1 MNKKQSRRSF
11 IKASAVTSS
20 VLMLPGTLSQLV
32 AEKLNMPAF
41 QPSSDDLLE
50 QLGFIDVTMAPY
62 NADPTG
68 LKDSTFALQ
77 HALNESRNKQLVC
90 FFPSGTYL
98 ISNTL
103 SCEQRVE
110 KLDAAR
116 YTDDMRQ
123 SWWDIRTDRFYILG
137 STKGGKRPVIKVAPG
152 TKGFGDPNKPRL
164 AMKIWA
170 QTRNDVPGTHD
181 PDWDSEQPNISFG
194 HIMRGIDFDIR
205 GNAGAIGLR
214 HAGSQ
219 GTLLMDCAVKADGAL
234 GGFYNCPGQGGGT
247 YNIET
252 HGGSYGLIADANY
265 RFPMLASCTFKGQ
278 TIAPI
283 LYSAAMLP
291 MMLVGCYLESNGKSV
306 IDLSNMYDF
315 PGISLVDC
323 VVQMNKPGPLMLQN
337 RNQNLFMENVY
348 IKGAT
353 HLQNNTV
360 KISKP
365 KIWTEVK
372 RYSSCSPLSE
382 NLINGVK
389 STDMLFEWKHFK
401 GSPPFQELHNK
412 HWRTLPSFE
421 DSDAVNIKDFGAVG
435 NGEADDTQAFKNAI
449 KASKKIFFPH
459 GRYNITEALTLE
471 PGMQLFGMNSSS
483 ISVPVIKTYDSKED
497 DTFFSF
503 ISINGTIEW
512 GSGKGIMGFSRGRM
526 QFTENG
532 GGRFYAM
539 RGIGGQGEGLFEG
552 TQMPLYLYTLNIE
565 RRTTNPQ
572 AFVRNVKSL
581 RIYYLKCEAS
591 PVGYHVDKGP
601 DTGNTPLAILESND
615 VKVYC
620 ASGNVLTSQQR
631 PFIDVVNSRNVMVSQ
646 IKSFKTDNFPQI
658 RETFGA
664 QIMEISSKKT
674 AALFIRD

>member
-1 MNKKQSRRSF
+1 MKKTQSRRRFLKTGALTGSVF
-11 IKASAVTSS
+11 MIPGLLNTLAANTVNKLSS
-20 VLMLPGTLSQLV
+20 
-32 AEKLNMPAF
+32 
-41 QPSSDDLLE
+41 QPSSEDLME
-50 QLGFIDVTMAPY
+50 SLGFIDVTAAPY
-62 NADPTG
+62 HADPTG
-68 LKDSTFALQ
+68 QKDSTQALQ
-77 HALNESRNKQLVC
+77 KALNESRNQQLVC
-90 FFPSGTYL
+90 FFPVGTYL
-98 ISNTL
+98 ISDTL

-110 KLDAAR
+110 KLETPR

-152 TKGFGDPNKPRL
+152 TRGFGDPNKHKL

-181 PDWDSEQPNISFG
+181 PEFGSEQPNISFG
-194 HIMRGIDFDIR
+194 HILRGIDFDIR
-205 GNAGAIGLR
+205 GNAGAIGLS

-219 GTLLMDCAVKADGAL
+219 GTLLMDCAVHAEGAL

-252 HGGSYGLIADANY
+252 HGGSYGLIADVNY

-306 IDLSNMYDF
+306 IDLSNMYNF

-337 RNQNLFMENVY
+337 RNQNLFLENVY

-353 HLQNNTV
+353 HLQNDTV
-360 KISKP
+360 KVPKP
-365 KIWTEVK
+365 KKWTEVK

-389 STDMLFEWKHFK
+389 STDMLLEWKSFK
-401 GSPPFQELHNK
+401 GTPPLQEMHDK

-421 DSDAVNIKDFGAVG
+421 DSDAVNIKSFGAVG
-435 NGEADDTQAFKNAI
+435 DGEADDTKAFKDAMMV
-449 KASKKIFFPH
+449 SKKIFFPR
-459 GRYNITEALTLE
+459 GRYNFTEDLVLK
-471 PGMQLFGMNSSS
+471 PGIQLFGVKSP
-483 ISVPVIKTYDSKED
+483 SVSAPSIKTHDSKED
-497 DTFFSF
+497 NTFFSF
-503 ISINGTIEW
+503 ITINGTLEW
-512 GSGKGIMGFSRGRM
+512 GSGLGIMGFASGRM
-526 QFTENG
+526 KFTENG

-552 TQMPLYLYTLNIE
+552 TQMPVHLYTLNIE
-565 RRTTNPQ
+565 RRTANPQ

-591 PVGYHVDKGP
+591 PVGYHVDGGP
-601 DTGNTPLAILESND
+601 DTGNTPLAIFESND

-620 ASGNVLTSQQR
+620 ASGNVLTSKQR
-631 PFIDVVNSRNVMVSQ
+631 PFIDVVNSRNVLVSQ
-646 IKSFKTDNFPQI
+646 IKSFKTDDFPQV
-658 RETFGA
+658 RETIGD
-664 QIMEISSKKT
+664 QVMEISSEKT
-674 AALFIRD
+674 VALFIRD